1 MITSLGG
8 GEPGKFKKR
17 GGCMVQGKV
26 FLKERVDTFP
36 ITFFQGVSF
45 LNFAKFCY
53 AFEEKLFFLYHHNF
67 RKKDYSKRLF

>member
-1 MITSLGG
+1 
-8 GEPGKFKKR
+8 
-17 GGCMVQGKV
+17 MVQGKV

-53 AFEEKLFFLYHHNF
+53 AFEEKLFFCTTIILG
-67 RKKDYSKRLF
+67 KKIILKDYSDYV